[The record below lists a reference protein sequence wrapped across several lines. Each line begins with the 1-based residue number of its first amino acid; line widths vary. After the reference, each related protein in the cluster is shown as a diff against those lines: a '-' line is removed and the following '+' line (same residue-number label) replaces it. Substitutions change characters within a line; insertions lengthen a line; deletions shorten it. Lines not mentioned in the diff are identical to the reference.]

1 MSGAGAQAVA
11 GGPRYSIIPA
21 AAVTDPRFQG
31 RDLQILGLIGRHTD
45 RNGWCR
51 LNQGKL
57 AGAINVSRPTV
68 SRSIARLVEWGYLET
83 RTHWRADGGR
93 AASSYRVRMDVDDA
107 LAAPELDIED
117 DPDGGDDAA
126 FEGGEALDV
135 VGTPVHLVN
144 RPLYTQDEHPPVHS
158 GCTALT
164 TPLTN
169 DQKKAQRQKKAEA
182 PHDPEAPHV
191 PTDDHPGDGTGRE
204 AHDEGAVT
212 VAHAGDARPEGV
224 SAADA
229 GAPHD
234 DHGPDDASDGGSG
247 DGPDRSAAAR
257 KAHET
262 RMLNDLLREF
272 PGAVTE
278 RRPPIDAAWAALSA
292 DDKRSSHRRLDVYL
306 RRVRAAKRKPGRLL
320 KYLRDAPFRVLPDPV
335 ERAARDE
342 PKPRLLDRAVVE
354 QFLRS
359 VAAREVLARAHADG
373 LVIKLAGHV
382 RETHALPDL
391 EGYAAMRDE
400 WLQSVAAMRERAAG
414 DDLVQSA
421 ARSGALVW
429 VGFHEEWQ
437 RFAADVLGPQARDGP
452 DAGEAS
458 GEARRQAV
466 R

>member
-57 AGAINVSRPTV
+57 AAAINVSRPTV
-68 SRSIARLVEWGYLET
+68 SRSITRLVEWGYLET

-107 LAAPELDIED
+107 LAAPEIDIED
-117 DPDGGDDAA
+117 DPDPVEDAA
-126 FEGGEALDV
+126 LGAGQPLDV
-135 VGTPVHLVN
+135 VGTPVHQMN
-144 RPLYTQDEHPPVHS
+144 TPLCTQDEHPPVHS

-164 TPLTN
+164 TPRIN
-169 DQKKAQRQKKAEA
+169 DQKKAQRQKKAEPLA
-182 PHDPEAPHV
+182 VPEAPHV
-191 PTDDHPGDGTGRE
+191 PTNSPQGDGTGRE
-204 AHDEGAVT
+204 THDEGAET
-212 VAHAGDARPEGV
+212 VADAGDARPEGV
-224 SAADA
+224 NAANA
-229 GAPHD
+229 GDPHD
-234 DHGPDDASDGGSG
+234 HPGPD

-278 RRPPIDAAWAALSA
+278 RRAPIDAAWAALSA
-292 DDKRSSHRRLDVYL
+292 EDKRAAHRRFAAY
-306 RRVRAAKRKPGRLL
+306 VRQARAMKRKPKLAR
-320 KYLRDAPFRVLPDPV
+320 YLSDASFRALPDPV
-335 ERAARDE
+335 ERAARAE
-342 PKPRLLDRAVVE
+342 QARPRLLDRPVVE

-359 VAAREVLARAHADG
+359 GAARAVLERAHADG

-391 EGYAAMRDE
+391 DGYAAMRDE
-400 WLQSVAAMRERAAG
+400 WLQSVATMRERAAG

-437 RFAADVLGPQARDGP
+437 RFAAGVLGQQARDGP
-452 DAGEAS
+452 EAGET
-458 GEARRQAV
+458 GRETRRQAA